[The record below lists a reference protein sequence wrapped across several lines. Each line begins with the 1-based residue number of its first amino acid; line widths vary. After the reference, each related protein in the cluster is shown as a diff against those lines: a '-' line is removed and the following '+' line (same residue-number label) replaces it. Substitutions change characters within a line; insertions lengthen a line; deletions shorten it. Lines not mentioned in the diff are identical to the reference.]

1 MASSSSSK
9 SSSKSSSTGTVILVV
24 LALFALGSAGAS
36 IGDGDTTTG
45 ADTTSDDDFSFE
57 SDGGTTTG
65 GLPACDD
72 VVVAPA
78 PGGGTVEVPAEST
91 LFSSSITADCRVG
104 EGSSD
109 EAISAVQEALSSC
122 NGRPVSVDGEYGP
135 ETQGAVADVQAANGL
150 VADGIYGPATRQVM
164 QWPGTAPSGEPTCR
178 QSG

>member
-1 MASSSSSK
+1 MASQ

-24 LALFALGSAGAS
+24 LGLLALGAAGGS
-36 IGDGDTTTG
+36 FGDADTTTG

-57 SDGGTTTG
+57 PDGGTTTG

-91 LFSSSITADCRVG
+91 VFSPVTADCRVG

-109 EAISAVQEALSSC
+109 EAIAAVQEALSSC
-122 NGRPVSVDGEYGP
+122 NGRPVSVDGDYGP
-135 ETQGAVADVQAANGL
+135 ETRGAVTDVQAANGL
-150 VADGIYGPATRQVM
+150 VADGTYGPATRQVM